1 MPRTWTESRLR
12 VYFTSLMAC
21 LCRFCRR
28 CVRLG
33 TKGFD
38 GGPRGR
44 FFVRTKLA
52 RFVFDP
58 EHIQARSNRLKPKAF
73 KPERYAGLFQWSACQ
88 RDCVTDVRIW
98 RLGTTC
104 RPTET
109 LQARADFTTD
119 VLPTPLFGCEAPM
132 VDARIGFQ
140 EHALVLG
147 WPTDRE
153 AQLKLQTQLAATF
166 PDLRAPRAV
175 R

>member
-12 VYFTSLMAC
+12 VCLTSLTAC

-33 TKGFD
+33 TKDLD
-38 GGPRGR
+38 GESRGR

-58 EHIQARSNRLKPKAF
+58 EHIKAKTNRLKPKAF
-73 KPERYAGLFQWSACQ
+73 KPELYDGLYQWSTCQ
-88 RDCVTDVRIW
+88 RDCVSDVQIW
-98 RLGTTC
+98 HLGNTC

-119 VLPTPLFGCEAPM
+119 VLPSPLFGCEAPV
-132 VDARIGFQ
+132 VDAKVDFQ
-140 EHALVLG
+140 EHALVVG

-153 AQLKLQTQLAATF
+153 AQLKLQAQLAATF
-166 PDLRAPRAV
+166 PDV
-175 R
+175 RRPGT